1 MIENEFDK
9 LVLPHSGPLRTFAYS
24 FTKDTDDAADLYQ
37 DTMIK
42 AYRYFG
48 KFAQGTNLRAW
59 LFTIMQHT
67 FINDYRRKARRS
79 LVFCTKETIN
89 DSELFISSTKNNAIG
104 NFVINDVERML
115 VLLPE
120 VYLKPFRM
128 HFEGYKYEEIA
139 SHLNI
144 PLGTVKTRIHAA
156 RELLKKHLRPYTYQ

>member
-1 MIENEFDK
+1 MMDNQFDN

-24 FTKDTDDAADLYQ
+24 FTRNEDDADDLYQ

-59 LFTIMQHT
+59 LFTIMHHT
-67 FINDYRRKARRS
+67 FINDYRKKSRRS
-79 LVFCTKETIN
+79 SVFCTKETIS
-89 DSELFISSTKNNAIG
+89 DSELFVSSTKNNAIG

-115 VLLPE
+115 LLLPQ
-120 VYLKPFRM
+120 VYLQPFRM

-139 SHLNI
+139 LELAI
-144 PLGTVKTRIHAA
+144 PIGTVKTRIHAA
-156 RELLKKHLRPYTYQ
+156 RELLKKHLKPYAEK